1 MDQLAVQPIERIIDM
16 SPNPN
21 IWTRRSVLKMAGFGT
36 LAGFLPKTQQIP
48 IALQL
53 YSIRDDCRKDFDGSL
68 EQVAK
73 MGFAGVEFAGYYH
86 YAENAADLKKKL
98 DALNLKV
105 AGTHI
110 RLDTLQGDA
119 LKSTIEFHQII
130 GCRFLIVPSSADFTD
145 PEKSKALA
153 ETFNRIAEILK
164 PLGMSCGYHNHTA
177 EFKKEAGKTYWDL
190 FAERTS
196 KDVILQQDCGWSA
209 AAGVDPVEYIKKY
222 PGRTK
227 TVHFKPTVVGGDK
240 TKKAILGQD
249 SVDWAAVYSACS
261 TAGSTE
267 WIVLEQE
274 TYPDGKTPLECTQ
287 ESLSGLK
294 RILAGIQL

>member
-1 MDQLAVQPIERIIDM
+1 M

-21 IWTRRSVLKMAGFGT
+21 IWTRRSVLKMAGFGS
-36 LAGFLPKTQQIP
+36 LAGFLPKTKQIP

-53 YSIRDDCRKDFDGSL
+53 YSIRNDCREDFDGSL

-73 MGFAGVEFAGYYH
+73 MGFEGVEFAGYYH
-86 YAENAADLKKKL
+86 YAEKAADLKKKL
-98 DALNLKV
+98 DSLNLKV

-110 RLDTLQGDA
+110 RLNTLQGDA
-119 LKSTIEFHQII
+119 LKSAIEFHQII
-130 GCRFLIVPSSADFTD
+130 GCSFLIVPGSADFTD

-153 ETFNRIAEILK
+153 ETFNRLAEILK
-164 PLGMSCGYHNHTA
+164 PLGMACGYHNHTA
-177 EFKKEAGKTYWDL
+177 EFKKESGKTYWDL

-227 TVHFKPTVVGGDK
+227 TVHFKPTVVGGDT
-240 TKKAILGQD
+240 TKKAIIGQD
-249 SVDWAAVYSACS
+249 SVDWAAIYSACS
-261 TAGSTE
+261 RVGATE

-287 ESLSGLK
+287 ESLAGLK

>member
-1 MDQLAVQPIERIIDM
+1 MFAN
-16 SPNPN
+16 SK

-36 LAGFLPKTQQIP
+36 LAGFLPKSPQIP

-53 YSIRDDCRKDFDGSL
+53 YSIRDDCQKDFDGAL

-73 MGFAGVEFAGYYH
+73 MGFEGVEFAGYFD
-86 YAENAADLKKKL
+86 YADKAADLRNKL
-98 DALNLKV
+98 DALNLKA

-110 RLDTLQGDA
+110 RLNNLQGDA

-130 GCRFLIVPSSADFTD
+130 GCSFLIVPGDSAFTD
-145 PEKSKALA
+145 PEKSKELA
-153 ETFNRIAEILK
+153 ETFNTLAEILQ
-164 PLGMSCGYHNHTA
+164 PLGMACGYHNHVA
-177 EFKKEAGKTYWDL
+177 EFKKEADNTYWDL

-196 KDVILQQDCGWSA
+196 NYVILQQDCGWSA

-222 PGRTK
+222 PGRTR
-227 TVHFKPTVVGGDK
+227 TVHFKPTVMSGDT
-240 TKKAILGQD
+240 TKKAIMGQD

-261 TAGSTE
+261 TAGATE

-274 TYPDGKTPLECTQ
+274 TYPDGKTPMECTR
-287 ESLSGLK
+287 ESLAGLK
-294 RILAGIQL
+294 GILAEIRI